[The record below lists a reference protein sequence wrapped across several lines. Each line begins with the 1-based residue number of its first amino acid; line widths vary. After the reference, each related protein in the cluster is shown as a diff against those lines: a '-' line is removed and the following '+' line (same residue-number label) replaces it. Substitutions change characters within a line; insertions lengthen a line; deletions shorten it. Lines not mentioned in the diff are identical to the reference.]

1 MRRIEAVRSL
11 RVVLAC
17 AATTA
22 VAEEPL
28 ALTAP
33 ALSAPSEPTGELPP
47 AIEAR
52 PGPDPGSVLAV
63 PGIPIPGRAAAARPR
78 LPVADPTAPAVSDR
92 PPALIGPVEMSAPP
106 PARPMAPGQPRPPA
120 RLNRPLVLESVP
132 APGLPGPSPATNRDP
147 RRPDPGP
154 RATSPTTDP
163 LPNRRPSGF
172 LGRLLSPP
180 PPTHSERQTLE
191 RDGAAAEESRPDPAA
206 DAAMKRRVEH
216 QVREAVG
223 DRVRFVEVRVSGRH
237 VSISARPARF
247 WQRRGVRRALESLP
261 GLDGYRTTVE
271 VLD

>member
-11 RVVLAC
+11 RVVLVC

-33 ALSAPSEPTGELPP
+33 ALSAPSESTGELPP

-52 PGPDPGSVLAV
+52 PRPDLGSVLAA
-63 PGIPIPGRAAAARPR
+63 PGIPIPGRAAAARSR
-78 LPVADPTAPAVSDR
+78 LPVPDPTAPAVSDR
-92 PPALIGPVEMSAPP
+92 LPALIGPVEMPAPP

-147 RRPDPGP
+147 RLPASGP
-154 RATSPTTDP
+154 RAASPASDP

-172 LGRLLSPP
+172 LGRLFT
-180 PPTHSERQTLE
+180 PPTQTPSERKPLE
-191 RDGAAAEESRPDPAA
+191 KGGSAAEESSPDPAA
-206 DAAMKRRVEH
+206 DAALKRRVEH
-216 QVREAVG
+216 QVRETVG
-223 DRVRFVEVRVSGRH
+223 DRVRSVEVRVSGRH

-247 WQRRGVRRALESLP
+247 WHRRGVRRALESLP

>member
-78 LPVADPTAPAVSDR
+78 LPVPDPTAPAVSDR
-92 PPALIGPVEMSAPP
+92 PPALIGPVEMPAPP

-132 APGLPGPSPATNRDP
+132 APGLRGPSPATNRDP
-147 RRPDPGP
+147 GRPAPGP

>member
-1 MRRIEAVRSL
+1 MA
-11 RVVLAC
+11 
-17 AATTA
+17 A
-22 VAEEPL
+22 VAEEPP

-52 PGPDPGSVLAV
+52 PRPDLGSVLAV
-63 PGIPIPGRAAAARPR
+63 PGIPIPGRAAATRPR
-78 LPVADPTAPAVSDR
+78 LPVPDSTAPAVSDR
-92 PPALIGPVEMSAPP
+92 LPALIGPVEMPAPP
-106 PARPMAPGQPRPPA
+106 PARPMAPGQPRPPD

-132 APGLPGPSPATNRDP
+132 TPGLPGPSPATNRDP
-147 RRPDPGP
+147 RRPAPGP
-154 RATSPTTDP
+154 RTASPTTDP

-172 LGRLLSPP
+172 LGRLLT
-180 PPTHSERQTLE
+180 PPTPSERKPLE
-191 RDGAAAEESRPDPAA
+191 RGGSEAEVSSPDPAA
-206 DAAMKRRVEH
+206 DAALKRRVEH

-223 DRVRFVEVRVSGRH
+223 DRVRSVEVHVSGRH

-247 WQRRGVRRALESLP
+247 WHRRGVRRALESLP